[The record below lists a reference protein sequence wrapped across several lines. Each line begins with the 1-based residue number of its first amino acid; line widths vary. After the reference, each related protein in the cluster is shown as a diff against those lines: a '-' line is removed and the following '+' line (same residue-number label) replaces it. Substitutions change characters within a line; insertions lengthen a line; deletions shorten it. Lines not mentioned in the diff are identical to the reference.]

1 MSREEE
7 QNTHAEM
14 LKELQMLITSERDDK
29 EAFRL
34 QVCGMAWC
42 ASVCVCM
49 CVRVYLCVYVCVCVC
64 VCMCVCLHVY
74 MCEYNYA
81 DSTTYTLCNFS

>member
-7 QNTHAEM
+7 QNTHTEM

-42 ASVCVCM
+42 ASVSVCVCM
-49 CVRVYLCVYVCVCVC
+49 CVCVYVCVCMCVCVYVCVCVC
-64 VCMCVCLHVY
+64 ACACVRERELCGCLFY
-74 MCEYNYA
+74 
-81 DSTTYTLCNFS
+81 